1 MNNETRKETQ
11 VLPKDVRYVGAD
23 DLTLPL
29 FENQSPVQPMGV
41 SYNSYLI
48 LDEKIAVMDSVDA
61 RAADEWLAKLAHELD
76 GRSPDYLVISHMEPD
91 HSGSILRL
99 AEKYQEMKLVG
110 NTKTFTMLRQFFG
123 AKAPT
128 DDRLLEVGEG
138 ETLPLGAHTL
148 HFMLAPMVHWPEV
161 MVAYEETEKILFS
174 ADAFGRFGSL
184 GRTANAPWAPQARR
198 YYYNIVGKYGTQVQ
212 ALLKKAA
219 TLDIR
224 MICPLHGPVWRKNIG
239 WFVDKY
245 SKWSSYT
252 PEQEGSVLI
261 AYSSVYGHTEN
272 AAQVLATMLA
282 GRGVRNIAMYDVS
295 VTHPSYVVAEAF
307 RCSHLVFASTTYNA
321 GIFCNMETALLDIA
335 AHNLQNR
342 TIALIENGSWAP
354 TAGKL
359 MRGIL
364 SKLKNVDILNET
376 LTIKSSLKDDQLT
389 ALAEIADALVASMP
403 KPRPIVNEGKQNP
416 AALFKFQYGLFAL
429 SAREGDKDN
438 ACVIN
443 TAIQMANKPERI
455 SISVIKANYTC
466 GMIERT
472 GVFNLSLLTKEVPFA
487 FFQHFGF
494 QSGADVDKFAD
505 WTDCARSDNG
515 LYYINRYT
523 NAMFSCR
530 VVESYDQG
538 SHRLFIAE
546 ITESKLFSND
556 ETVTYDYYRS
566 HIKPAPPKLAP
577 AEKATWVCSVC
588 GYVYGGEMLP
598 ADFICPLCKHPAS
611 DFVKHEAKP
620 AEKRVGFVC
629 TVCGYVYEGADMPD
643 DFVCPLCHHPK
654 SDFKPLE

>member
-1 MNNETRKETQ
+1 MRTQ
-11 VLPKDVRYVGAD
+11 IAPGIVMLGMMDEG
-23 DLTLPL
+23 LEL
-29 FENQSPVQPMGV
+29 FESQYPLEHGV
-41 SYNSYLI
+41 SYNSYVI
-48 LDEKIAVMDSVDA
+48 EDERVAVLDTVDA
-61 RAADEWLAKLAHELD
+61 RRMDEWLRELESTLG
-76 GRSPDYLVISHMEPD
+76 GRDVDFLVISHMEPD
-91 HSGSILRL
+91 HSGALEAFAARYPK
-99 AEKYQEMKLVG
+99 ATLVG
-110 NTKTFTMLRQFFG
+110 NAKTFGLLDQFAQGRVTLARQTV
-123 AKAPT
+123 K
-128 DDRLLEVGEG
+128 DG
-138 ETLPLGAHTL
+138 ETLSLGAHTL
-148 HFMLAPMVHWPEV
+148 KFVLAPMVHWPEV
-161 MVAYEETEKILFS
+161 MVSFDTTTGTLFS
-174 ADAFGRFGSL
+174 ADAFGTFGALSGNL
-184 GRTANAPWAPQARR
+184 YADEYDFEHDWLPDARR
-198 YYYNIVGKYGTQVQ
+198 YYTNIVGKYGTQVQ

-252 PEQEGSVLI
+252 PEQVGSVLI

-282 GRGVRNIAMYDVS
+282 ARGVRNIAMYDVS

-354 TAGKL
+354 TAGNL

-364 SKLKNVDILNET
+364 SKLKDVTILNET
-376 LTIKSSLKDDQLT
+376 LTIKSSLKDEQLG

-588 GYVYGGEMLP
+588 GYVYEGETLP

>member
-1 MNNETRKETQ
+1 MIYTMFMDKMAPGILRLSVMDNEI
-11 VLPKDVRYVGAD
+11 D
-23 DLTLPL
+23 L
-29 FENQSPVQPMGV
+29 FEGQYAVENGMA
-41 SYNSYLI
+41 YNSYVV

-61 RAADEWLAKLAHELD
+61 RFAQQWLSNLEAALA
-76 GRSPDYLVISHMEPD
+76 GREPDYLVVQHMEPD
-91 HSGSILRL
+91 HAATIGELVLRHPEL
-99 AEKYQEMKLVG
+99 TIVCNAKTRTMMQNFFTFDLDSRVQLVKEMDTLTTG
-110 NTKTFTMLRQFFG
+110 RHTFAFVM
-123 AKAPT
+123 
-128 DDRLLEVGEG
+128 
-138 ETLPLGAHTL
+138 
-148 HFMLAPMVHWPEV
+148 APMVHWPEV
-161 MVAYEETEKILFS
+161 MVSYDTTTKTLYS
-174 ADAFGRFGSL
+174 ADAFGTFGAL
-184 GRTANAPWAPQARR
+184 NGNLYADEVNFRTEWLADARR
-198 YYYNIVGKYGTQVQ
+198 YYTNIVGKYGTQVQ
-212 ALLKKAA
+212 TLLKKAA
-219 TLDIR
+219 GLEIE

-252 PEQEGSVLI
+252 PEQDGSVLI

-364 SKLKNVDILNET
+364 SKLKDVTILNET
-376 LTIKSSLKDDQLT
+376 LTIKSSLKDDQLA

-438 ACVIN
+438 ACIIN

-494 QSGADVDKFAD
+494 QSGAEVDKFAD

-588 GYVYGGEMLP
+588 GYVYEGEELP
-598 ADFICPLCKHPAS
+598 PDYVCPLCKHGPE
-611 DFVKHEAKP
+611 DFE
-620 AEKRVGFVC
+620 RIG
-629 TVCGYVYEGADMPD
+629 
-643 DFVCPLCHHPK
+643 
-654 SDFKPLE
+654 